1 MTLNLITKINP
12 EHTKKF
18 SSFLKNKS
26 VEGIYRTKIN
36 FEDKTVLIDVFPTV
50 FPPDHA
56 PSSKSVFET
65 FGDLKGFNVADIG
78 CGTGIQSIIASLAG
92 AVHVDCS
99 DINPQAVECAEH
111 NALLNGLQDKITV
124 FLSNLFSNFPNKKY
138 NLIIANLPFVNFDAG
153 NDFIDLAL
161 YDNDFTLH
169 KRFFVEAKAFLSNNG
184 IIYLPHANLQ
194 SAHTPEPRHDFEII
208 EKMIDDYGYQVIE
221 RHERSEDGFVWINY
235 KIKLK

>member
-1 MTLNLITKINP
+1 MTLDPITKINP

-26 VEGIYRTKIN
+26 IEGIYRTKIN
-36 FEDKTVLIDVFPTV
+36 FEDKSVLIDVFPTV

-65 FGDLKGFNVADIG
+65 FGDLRGFNVADIG
-78 CGTGIQSIIASLAG
+78 CGTGVQSIVASLAG

-111 NALLNGLQDKITV
+111 NVLLNGLQDKITV
-124 FLSNLFSNFPNKKY
+124 FSSNLFSNYPSKKY
-138 NLIIANLPFVNFDAG
+138 DLIIANLPFVNFPAG
-153 NDFIDLAL
+153 NDFIDQAL

-169 KRFFVEAKAFLSNNG
+169 KRFFTEAKIFLSREG
-184 IIYLPHANLQ
+184 IIHLPHANLQ
-194 SAHTPEPRHDFEII
+194 SAHTLEPRHDFEII
-208 EKMIDDYGYQVIE
+208 EKMINDYGYQVVE

-235 KIKLK
+235 RIKLK

>member
-1 MTLNLITKINP
+1 MTSDSIKINP
-12 EHTKKF
+12 EHTKHF
-18 SSFLKNKS
+18 SSFLKKKS
-26 VEGIYRTKIN
+26 TEGIYRTKIN
-36 FEDKTVLIDVFPTV
+36 FEDNTILVDVFPTV
-50 FPPDHA
+50 FPPDHS
-56 PSSKSVFET
+56 PSSKSIFET
-65 FGDLKGFNVADIG
+65 FGDLKGSNVADVG

-92 AVHVDCS
+92 AVHVDSS
-99 DINPQAVECAEH
+99 DINPQAVECAGH

-153 NDFIDLAL
+153 NDFIDQAL

-169 KRFFVEAKAFLSNNG
+169 KRFFVEAKTFLSNNG

-194 SAHTPEPRHDFEII
+194 SAHTLEPRHDFEII